1 MKYPLLALIKLYQWT
16 ISPLLG
22 PVCRYYPS
30 CSHYG
35 YTAIDR
41 HGAVKGTALT
51 AWRILR
57 CNPWSPGGVDHVPPR
72 KRPRWHELLRE
83 PCVAARADSA
93 ADVPSG
99 SVPNPEPGRRDLAQ
113 CSRSLIS
120 GHDCQSPQ
128 FYHHTVSWIIV
139 QFHTLYSAIF
149 GQDTAGPGVCPSCR
163 WWS

>member
-41 HGAVKGTALT
+41 HGAVKGTVLT

-72 KRPRWHELLRE
+72 KRPRWHEMLRD
-83 PCVAARADSA
+83 ALRGKDADGGTKGGHPT
-93 ADVPSG
+93 DVPSRG
-99 SVPNPEPGRRDLAQ
+99 NPPSTAADTSPNAQ
-113 CSRSLIS
+113 
-120 GHDCQSPQ
+120 G
-128 FYHHTVSWIIV
+128 
-139 QFHTLYSAIF
+139 A
-149 GQDTAGPGVCPSCR
+149 
-163 WWS
+163 

>member
-57 CNPWSPGGVDHVPPR
+57 CNPWSPGGVDHVPPGSVR
-72 KRPRWHELLRE
+72 DGTNGCASR
-83 PCVAARADSA
+83 VAA
-93 ADVPSG
+93 G
-99 SVPNPEPGRRDLAQ
+99 
-113 CSRSLIS
+113 RSL
-120 GHDCQSPQ
+120 
-128 FYHHTVSWIIV
+128 
-139 QFHTLYSAIF
+139 
-149 GQDTAGPGVCPSCR
+149 R
-163 WWS
+163 R

>member
-41 HGAVKGTALT
+41 HGAVKGTGLT

-57 CNPWSPGGVDHVPPR
+57 CNPWSPGGVDHVPRASARGGMNCCATRGAAQRAGNPPPACLPGVR
-72 KRPRWHELLRE
+72 PQRPKPLVRPQRPRPMLKEL
-83 PCVAARADSA
+83 D
-93 ADVPSG
+93 
-99 SVPNPEPGRRDLAQ
+99 
-113 CSRSLIS
+113 
-120 GHDCQSPQ
+120 
-128 FYHHTVSWIIV
+128 
-139 QFHTLYSAIF
+139 
-149 GQDTAGPGVCPSCR
+149 
-163 WWS
+163 